1 MPRSRSNITQTLDWP
16 VVLIYLA
23 MIFFGWVNIYAAVYN
38 ADHHSIFDLTQSYG
52 KQLIWIGSSILIA
65 LIILLFDAK
74 FFSVFA
80 YLIYWLTLLS
90 LVVVLFFGKEISGSK
105 SWIEIGNFALQPSEF
120 AKFGTSLAL
129 AKFFSDTNI
138 DLKEFR
144 QLIKA
149 IIIIAIPVILIELQ
163 NDTGT
168 ALVFISFALVFY
180 RQGMQGSILFFGF
193 GIILLFFLTLL
204 INNIV
209 LIGILA
215 LIMVVMLF
223 QINRTPKNI
232 TTILAIFIFAVMFV
246 FSVNYAFNNI
256 LKPHQQTRVNVLLG
270 KETDLLGAGY
280 NVHQSLIAIGSG
292 GLIGKGFLKGTQTK
306 YNFVPEQSTDF
317 IFCTIGEEWGF
328 IGSVALVAA
337 FTLLL
342 IRIINMAERQRSS
355 FSRIYG
361 YCLFSVLFFHFAVNI
376 AMTLGLFPVIGIPL
390 PFFSY
395 GGSSLW
401 AFTVFLF
408 VFLRLDAERLNIL

>member
-1 MPRSRSNITQTLDWP
+1 
-16 VVLIYLA
+16 
-23 MIFFGWVNIYAAVYN
+23 
-38 ADHHSIFDLTQSYG
+38 
-52 KQLIWIGSSILIA
+52 
-65 LIILLFDAK
+65 
-74 FFSVFA
+74 
-80 YLIYWLTLLS
+80 
-90 LVVVLFFGKEISGSK
+90 
-105 SWIEIGNFALQPSEF
+105 
-120 AKFGTSLAL
+120 
-129 AKFFSDTNI
+129 
-138 DLKEFR
+138 
-144 QLIKA
+144 
-149 IIIIAIPVILIELQ
+149 
-163 NDTGT
+163 
-168 ALVFISFALVFY
+168 
-180 RQGMQGSILFFGF
+180 
-193 GIILLFFLTLL
+193 
-204 INNIV
+204 
-209 LIGILA
+209 
-215 LIMVVMLF
+215 MVVMLF

-408 VFLRLDAERLNIL
+408 VF

>member
-1 MPRSRSNITQTLDWP
+1 
-16 VVLIYLA
+16 
-23 MIFFGWVNIYAAVYN
+23 
-38 ADHHSIFDLTQSYG
+38 
-52 KQLIWIGSSILIA
+52 
-65 LIILLFDAK
+65 
-74 FFSVFA
+74 
-80 YLIYWLTLLS
+80 
-90 LVVVLFFGKEISGSK
+90 
-105 SWIEIGNFALQPSEF
+105 
-120 AKFGTSLAL
+120 
-129 AKFFSDTNI
+129 
-138 DLKEFR
+138 
-144 QLIKA
+144 
-149 IIIIAIPVILIELQ
+149 
-163 NDTGT
+163 
-168 ALVFISFALVFY
+168 
-180 RQGMQGSILFFGF
+180 MQGSILFFGF